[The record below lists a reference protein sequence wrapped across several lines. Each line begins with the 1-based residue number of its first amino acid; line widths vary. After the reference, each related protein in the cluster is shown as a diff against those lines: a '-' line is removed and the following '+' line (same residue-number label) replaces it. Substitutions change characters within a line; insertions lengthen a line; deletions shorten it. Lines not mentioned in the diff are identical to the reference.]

1 MDAGIKLG
9 FRSHINASKILTD
22 WGEKAQIHPEQYRR
36 LSPFDDRVRAQVGML
51 YEDLAGHA
59 AFDGI
64 LFHDDALL
72 SDYEDASAPAITAYQ
87 QAGFSGSL
95 SEIRQNPEQFKQWT
109 RFKSRALTDFT
120 LELSAR
126 VKAIRGPHVKTA
138 RNIFALPVI
147 QPESEAWF
155 AQNYADFLKAMT
167 GPLLWL
173 CLIWKVSQ
181 KNRLT
186 NG

>member
-1 MDAGIKLG
+1 
-9 FRSHINASKILTD
+9 
-22 WGEKAQIHPEQYRR
+22 
-36 LSPFDDRVRAQVGML
+36 ML

-126 VKAIRGPHVKTA
+126 KSHSRSTCYNCTKYFCTSGNT
-138 RNIFALPVI
+138 
-147 QPESEAWF
+147 
-155 AQNYADFLKAMT
+155 T
-167 GPLLWL
+167 
-173 CLIWKVSQ
+173 
-181 KNRLT
+181 
-186 NG
+186 